1 MFFLSISPHN
11 TLSSNPN
18 FFFFFTITEI
28 TTDQLSHH
36 QIHFVI
42 LDILFGYLYTDSKN
56 QTWKL
61 K

>member
-18 FFFFFTITEI
+18 YFFITITEI

-36 QIHFVI
+36 RIHFVI
-42 LDILFGYLYTDSKN
+42 LDILLGYLYTELKN
-56 QTWKL
+56 KTWKL